1 MISER
6 SPTLYSKKLIS
17 MESDKRF
24 NNYEVRNMK
33 LQNMKSGY
41 MPQTYTEQFG
51 NVIPRVL
58 IGSGIEVRVK
68 FDRETNRPVETGEID
83 SKRAWLYFPGLGV
96 QSVKLP
102 ADFELPKGVEDLA
115 EVELELPEACIVG
128 REIYVRAKGLKT
140 R

>member
-83 SKRAWLYFPGLGV
+83 SKRA
-96 QSVKLP
+96 
-102 ADFELPKGVEDLA
+102 
-115 EVELELPEACIVG
+115 
-128 REIYVRAKGLKT
+128 
-140 R
+140 